1 MSGDKRKGFFA
12 GYRKAGPTLRFTI
25 KVGVIAI
32 VLAVALFAIQ
42 MYFGPTKTMQHE
54 AKIDRKVK
62 HEEILDSQAH
72 QHEEILDSQAHQ
84 TGILSRI
91 ETGIEDL
98 RKTIRVV
105 QSSAVTVQLNF
116 RVSEK
121 TPRSFNGTIAN
132 TTETCIVETKSGN
145 KLNYVSTPGSTR
157 MIRGQETYEF
167 LFKAELPPEVSEIRS
182 APEEFLGAKGISI
195 PIRGFLEIMKKNMSS
210 KGICTLEQIEIGYHV
225 NGTLITKQVEDVG
238 VEVIEGKADVINF
251 AINASY
257 IPLDRIRR

>member
-1 MSGDKRKGFFA
+1 LGWDKRKGFFA

-25 KVGVIAI
+25 GAGVLAI
-32 VLAVALFAIQ
+32 VLTVAFFAIQ
-42 MYFGPTKTMQHE
+42 MYFGPTKAMQDE
-54 AKIDRKVK
+54 AKEDRKVK
-62 HEEILDSQAH
+62 HEEILDSQT
-72 QHEEILDSQAHQ
+72 DQ
-84 TGILSRI
+84 TKILSRI

-105 QSSAVTVQLNF
+105 QSSTVTVQLNF
-116 RVSEK
+116 RVSER

-132 TTETCIVETKSGN
+132 STEICVVETKSGK
-145 KLNYVSTPGSTR
+145 KLNYVSPPGSTR

-182 APEEFLGAKGISI
+182 APEEFLGAKEISV
-195 PIRGFLEIMKKNMSS
+195 PISGFLEIMKKTMSS
-210 KGICTLEQIEIGYHV
+210 KGICTLERIEIGYLV

-251 AINASY
+251 MIKASNG
-257 IPLDRIRR
+257 PLDRVRH